1 VGEAG
6 YVAGERVGDRSIGVG
21 RIKWRDS
28 TNLPHSSTIHRLPG
42 PFQDSADG
50 KPAYHSAGRVYSAST
65 LSLRM
70 QTIS

>member
-1 VGEAG
+1 V
-6 YVAGERVGDRSIGVG
+6 ERAVTLRASGWGDRSIGVG

-28 TNLPHSSTIHRLPG
+28 TNLPHLFDDHRLPG

-50 KPAYHSAGRVYSAST
+50 SPRIFCWRVYSAST
-65 LSLRM
+65 LSLKM